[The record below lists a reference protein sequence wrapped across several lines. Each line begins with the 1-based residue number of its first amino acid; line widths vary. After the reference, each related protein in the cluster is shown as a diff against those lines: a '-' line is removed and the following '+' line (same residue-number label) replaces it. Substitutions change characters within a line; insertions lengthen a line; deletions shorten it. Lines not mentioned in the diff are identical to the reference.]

1 MVFSLASLEHW
12 TIATGLVAELPWSYA
27 AIWGD
32 GHGAVLGF
40 LVLFKV
46 RQASRPGA
54 HAPGARAA
62 NMVWAGVGW
71 GIMTLIVCLSLV
83 CWRAQSL
90 APLTMIPSVV
100 MILYGLGWSIAAVVS
115 RQPPGDQSRAVGA
128 AVVGDRHE
136 RAERERL
143 VEVAPE
149 GGDARLQA
157 LRLVVDRDH
166 DLDLRRRRAGAGRRA
181 RAIGAVSR
189 PGSLRTG
196 RQGPSRRFHPIPP
209 RVTSD
214 AGEPRRSASSLKATD
229 GGPLRTWAKWTR
241 LGAGRVP
248 TAPTVPPRH
257 RAPRRDAGTI
267 LVVTDMLTL
276 AAPLPEVT
284 FDPGDVVIDEGGEAG
299 GLWVLLSGRLEVCKG
314 STRVNTIEKPGAIVG
329 EVSLLLGARHG
340 ATIKALEPTRARY
353 AADGHAFLL
362 GDPEVTRNIAVG
374 LAERLNYVTAYLAD
388 LKNQYGDAPGL
399 SMVDTVLSRLA
410 QHQDAPARSG
420 SARDPDPEY

>member
-1 MVFSLASLEHW
+1 
-12 TIATGLVAELPWSYA
+12 
-27 AIWGD
+27 
-32 GHGAVLGF
+32 
-40 LVLFKV
+40 
-46 RQASRPGA
+46 
-54 HAPGARAA
+54 
-62 NMVWAGVGW
+62 
-71 GIMTLIVCLSLV
+71 
-83 CWRAQSL
+83 
-90 APLTMIPSVV
+90 
-100 MILYGLGWSIAAVVS
+100 
-115 RQPPGDQSRAVGA
+115 
-128 AVVGDRHE
+128 
-136 RAERERL
+136 
-143 VEVAPE
+143 
-149 GGDARLQA
+149 
-157 LRLVVDRDH
+157 
-166 DLDLRRRRAGAGRRA
+166 
-181 RAIGAVSR
+181 
-189 PGSLRTG
+189 
-196 RQGPSRRFHPIPP
+196 
-209 RVTSD
+209 
-214 AGEPRRSASSLKATD
+214 
-229 GGPLRTWAKWTR
+229 
-241 LGAGRVP
+241 
-248 TAPTVPPRH
+248 
-257 RAPRRDAGTI
+257 
-267 LVVTDMLTL
+267 MLTL